1 MGSLYPSVR
10 IVVFFVFP
18 FFCRRRR
25 NFSVLGSYR
34 FRLRLIKTV
43 HGESYDGDHE
53 NTSTATGAPEE
64 VVGDHS
70 FSLHF

>member
-18 FFCRRRR
+18 FFCRRRHCSS
-25 NFSVLGSYR
+25 FLGSYG

-43 HGESYDGDHE
+43 RGESYDGDRE
-53 NTSTATGAPEE
+53 DMSAATGAPEE

-70 FSLHF
+70 FYLHF